1 MELTIAF
8 LLIAAY
14 FIFRKKDPPKKQ
26 NKNEP
31 QPKKEAVEIPIDLEE
46 IPDGYTVYQ
55 EQSFFV
61 TGVTFRSDSCNW
73 WVNGKNLSLSF
84 KREPSNS
91 HDENAIAIYGKND
104 QGSKK
109 IGYVNSDIAYD
120 IVSDGLDKKIKP
132 RLISVSVGDAHF
144 IEYEILVKEK

>member
-1 MELTIAF
+1 M
-8 LLIAAY
+8 
-14 FIFRKKDPPKKQ
+14 
-26 NKNEP
+26 
-31 QPKKEAVEIPIDLEE
+31 PIDLED

-61 TGVTFRSDSCNW
+61 AGVTFRRDSCNW
-73 WVNGKNLSLSF
+73 WISGKNLSLLF

-109 IGYVNSDIAYD
+109 IGYVNSDVAYD